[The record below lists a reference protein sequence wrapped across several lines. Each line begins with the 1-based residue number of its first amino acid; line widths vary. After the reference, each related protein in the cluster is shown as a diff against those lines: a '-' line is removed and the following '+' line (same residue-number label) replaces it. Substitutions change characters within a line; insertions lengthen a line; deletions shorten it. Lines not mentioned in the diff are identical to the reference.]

1 MTDNLQLTHLVDACR
16 WIGAKGWAPA
26 TGGNMSVRHDERLCW
41 LSESGK
47 DKGSLTTEDFLQ
59 VEIATNRAPSDR
71 KPSAETGLHTLIYRL
86 FPEAN
91 AVLHVHTV
99 NATVLS
105 RLVKEAELNISGF
118 EMQKSLTGQT
128 THLDT
133 VSIPVF
139 DNDQDIDAL
148 ASRIAH
154 YAQER
159 PLNYGFLLR
168 GHGLTCWGRDVAEAR
183 RHLEGLEF
191 LFECEMRLR
200 QLERV

>member
-1 MTDNLQLTHLVDACR
+1 M
-16 WIGAKGWAPA
+16 
-26 TGGNMSVRHDERLCW
+26 
-41 LSESGK
+41 
-47 DKGSLTTEDFLQ
+47 
-59 VEIATNRAPSDR
+59 EIATNRAPSGR

-105 RLVKEAELNISGF
+105 RLVKEAELHISGF

-128 THLDT
+128 THLAT
-133 VSIPVF
+133 VAIPVF

-200 QLERV
+200 QLEKI

>member
-1 MTDNLQLTHLVDACR
+1 MTDNLQLASLVETCR
-16 WIGAKGWAPA
+16 WIGTKGWAPA
-26 TGGNMSVRHDERLCW
+26 TGGNMSVRQDADQCW

-47 DKGSLTTEDFLQ
+47 DKGSLTTEDFLL
-59 VEIATNRAPSDR
+59 VDIATNRAPSGR

-86 FPEAN
+86 FPEVN

-105 RLVKEAELNISGF
+105 RLIQTQELLISGF
-118 EMQKSLTGQT
+118 EMQKSLSGQT

-133 VSIPVF
+133 VAVPVF

-159 PLNYGFLLR
+159 TLNYGFLLR